1 MAQEDRHRRRGRRRR
16 CRRNNGSGAA
26 RPPGIATGPSARA
39 LARWPS
45 KRPRPH
51 VEWLG
56 PRRGAGRGRG
66 THRAPSAQLPR
77 RKSGQRALQRCTQ
90 APGLPLNPKPS
101 HRLPSLRPAP
111 ALLLTARGPDSDL
124 SGHSSPSSARSE
136 LSQRLKP
143 ATSASS
149 AASLSDV
156 PRPGR
161 EIERGAFW
169 RKEKD
174 SSRCCPAQRPSQPTT
189 SQ

>member
-1 MAQEDRHRRRGRRRR
+1 MPSIPLQIASAVTALLIASIAAVAGYRAWRRRR
-16 CRRNNGSGAA
+16 N
-26 RPPGIATGPSARA
+26 
-39 LARWPS
+39 L
-45 KRPRPH
+45 
-51 VEWLG
+51 
-56 PRRGAGRGRG
+56 
-66 THRAPSAQLPR
+66 
-77 RKSGQRALQRCTQ
+77 
-90 APGLPLNPKPS
+90 
-101 HRLPSLRPAP
+101 RLRLRQIESVAYASLRDVVVPDGNGGELHVDF
-111 ALLLTARGPDSDL
+111 LLLTARGPDSDL
-124 SGHSSPSSARSE
+124 SGHSSPSRARSE